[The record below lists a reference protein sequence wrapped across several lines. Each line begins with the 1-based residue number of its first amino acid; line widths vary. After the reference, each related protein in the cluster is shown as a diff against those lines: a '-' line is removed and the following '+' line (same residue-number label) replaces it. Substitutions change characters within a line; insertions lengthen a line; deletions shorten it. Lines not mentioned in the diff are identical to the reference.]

1 VGRGVRGTAGVI
13 PRWAGPFEGAER
25 LLQPTRERR
34 PVGQPGE
41 RVDAG
46 PPGHLGGQVGPLQGQ
61 GDLGAEALK
70 GVAGLVGDQLGVRG
84 QLGRGVKAE
93 QLGGGLGGH
102 PVDGGGVG
110 RGQQGRPG
118 RCQQPLAAGG
128 PPRRWE
134 LPPHVRSSSAE
145 WTPQAGR
152 TACELLRQPERRL

>member
-1 VGRGVRGTAGVI
+1 VAEAVVDRLEVVQVQQEQGRR
-13 PRWAGPFEGAER
+13 RRAGPLEGAKR
-25 LLQPTRERR
+25 LLQPPGERR

-46 PPGHLGGQVGPLQGQ
+46 PAGHLGGQLGSPQGQ
-61 GDLGAEALK
+61 ADLGAEALQ
-70 GVAGLVGDQLGVRG
+70 GVTGLVGDQLGVPG
-84 QLGRGVKAE
+84 QLGRGVQAE

-118 RCQQPLAAGG
+118 RGQQPLAAGG

-145 WTPQAGR
+145 WTPQTGAVG
-152 TACELLRQPERRL
+152 L